1 MHPAL
6 WVSKTGL
13 DAQQTNISTISNNL
27 ANASTIGFKKSRA
40 VFEDLFYQN
49 INQPGGKSTQD
60 TTLPSG
66 LMLGAGSKV
75 VATQKVFTQGN
86 TQTTNNAMDMMIE
99 GDGFFQVLLPD
110 GNIGYTRNGQFT
122 INDQGILVTS
132 GSGYPVQPEVRIED
146 NDAVSITVGTDGEVS
161 IRRRGEQENSSTT
174 SLTIVDFINPGGLE
188 PIGQNL
194 FLPTGASGDPQ
205 EGTPGLEGFGSIR
218 QSMLETS
225 NVNVTEELVNMI
237 EAQRVYEM
245 NSKVIST
252 VDQMLSY
259 VNQQL

>member
-27 ANASTIGFKKSRA
+27 ANASTVGFKKGRA

-49 INQPGGKSTQD
+49 INQPGGQSTQD
-60 TTLPSG
+60 TTLPTG

-122 INDQGILVTS
+122 INADGQLVTS
-132 GSGYPVQPEVRIED
+132 GSGYPVQPEIVVPE
-146 NDAVSITVGTDGEVS
+146 DAVGITVGTDGEVS
-161 IRRRGEQENSSTT
+161 ARIRGEQENQV
-174 SLTIVDFINPGGLE
+174 LGQITIVDFINPGGME

-205 EGTPGLEGFGSIR
+205 EGTPGLEGYGSIR

>member
-27 ANASTIGFKKSRA
+27 ANASTIGYKKSRA

-49 INQPGGKSTQD
+49 VNQAGGQSSQNTE
-60 TTLPSG
+60 LPSG

-75 VATQKVFTQGN
+75 VATQKVFTNGN
-86 TQTTNNAMDMMIE
+86 AQTTSNNLDMMIE
-99 GDGFFQVLLPD
+99 GDGFFQVLMPD
-110 GNIGYTRNGQFT
+110 GNIGYSRNGQFT
-122 INDQGILVTS
+122 LNDEGALVTS
-132 GSGYPVQPEVRIED
+132 GSGYQVQPEIVVPED
-146 NDAVSITVGTDGEVS
+146 AIQVTVGTDGEVS
-161 IRRRGEQENSSTT
+161 VRLRGQQENQVIGQITT
-174 SLTIVDFINPGGLE
+174 VDFINPGGLE

-194 FLPTGASGDPQ
+194 YLPTGASGDPQ
-205 EGTPGLEGFGSIR
+205 EGVPGLEGLGAIR

-245 NSKVIST
+245 NSKVISS
-252 VDQMLSY
+252 VDKMMSF

>member
-27 ANASTIGFKKSRA
+27 ANASTVGFKKSRP

-49 INQPGGKSTQD
+49 INQPGGQVTQN

-86 TQTTNNAMDMMIE
+86 TQTTDNALDLMVE
-99 GDGFFQVLLPD
+99 GDGFFQVMMPD

-122 INDQGILVTS
+122 VNEQGQIVTS
-132 GSGYPVQPEVRIED
+132 GSGYVLEPELVVPD
-146 NDAVSITVGTDGEVS
+146 NAVAITVGTDGEVS
-161 IRRRGEQENSSTT
+161 ARIRDQQENQPIGQIN
-174 SLTIVDFINPGGLE
+174 LTNFINPGGLE

-205 EGTPGLEGFGSIR
+205 DGIPGLDGFGSIR

>member
-13 DAQQTNISTISNNL
+13 DAQQTNIATISNNL
-27 ANASTIGFKKSRA
+27 ANASTIGFKKGRA

-49 INQPGGKSTQD
+49 INQPGGQSSQNTE
-60 TTLPSG
+60 LPSG

-75 VATQKVFTQGN
+75 VATQKVHTHGN
-86 TQTTNNAMDMMIE
+86 VQTTTNALDLMVE
-99 GDGFFQVLLPD
+99 GDGFFQITMPD

-122 INDQGILVTS
+122 LNGEGVVVTS
-132 GSGYPVQPEVRIED
+132 GSGYPLEPEIVIPED
-146 NDAVSITVGTDGEVS
+146 AISITVGTDGEVS
-161 IRRRGEQENSSTT
+161 VRIRGQQDNQVVGQI
-174 SLTIVDFINPGGLE
+174 TITDFVNPGGLE

-194 FLPTGASGDPQ
+194 YLPTGASGDPQ
-205 EGTPGLEGFGSIR
+205 EGVPGLDGLGEVR

-245 NSKVIST
+245 NSKVISS
-252 VDQMLSY
+252 VDKMMSF